1 MKNRGKTMSDKTVT
15 NILYA
20 VSAVVILTIV
30 VLTIVAFAMQNR
42 SIRNSLTT
50 TSAFEPVTE
59 PGTTNNGRQN
69 NDKPNDAAASTDG
82 GDEPTT
88 VIVDEPVSFA
98 APCSGYPSKTYD
110 VKNLSYSLTMNDL
123 RTHDGVDIASDEGS
137 EVKAAADGEISAV
150 YFDAM
155 MGNCITID
163 HKDGFVSIYKNLASE
178 LPEGIAEG
186 AKVSKGDVIGAIG
199 SSALIEQADE
209 PHLHFE
215 LKANGTSV
223 DPLEYIDMAEE
234 TMSHGYEDE

>member
-69 NDKPNDAAASTDG
+69 NDKPNDAAASTD

>member
-1 MKNRGKTMSDKTVT
+1 MKISEKNLSDKTVT

-20 VSAVVILTIV
+20 VSAVIILTVV
-30 VLTIVAFAMQNR
+30 VLTIMAFAMQNR
-42 SIRNSLTT
+42 SVRGSRTT
-50 TSAFEPVTE
+50 ASSPDPVTE
-59 PGTTNNGRQN
+59 PITANAGEQNDDKQSDLTTAPE
-69 NDKPNDAAASTDG
+69 D

-88 VIVDEPVSFA
+88 VIVDEPVSFSI
-98 APCSGYPSKTYD
+98 PCDGYPSKTYD
-110 VKNLSYSLTMNDL
+110 VQNLSYSLTMNDL
-123 RTHDGVDIASDEGS
+123 RTHEGVDIAADEGS

-150 YFDAM
+150 YRDVM
-155 MGNCITID
+155 MGNCIAID
-163 HKDGFVSIYKNLASE
+163 HKDGFVSIYKNLGPE

-186 AKVSKGDVIGAIG
+186 AKVSKGDVIGAVG

-215 LKANGTSV
+215 LKANGANV